1 MATPNASENNPL
13 VEKKSCRLDKWLW
26 AARFFKTR
34 NLAKNAIDRG
44 KVHYNGQRV
53 KTSKLV
59 ECGAELRVP
68 CGWDEK
74 TVIVKALS
82 DKRRGAPEANLL
94 YEETSASISNREQRA
109 AERKAGAASFTTE
122 QRPTKKQ
129 RRQIHRFKRIA
140 NEDRERDS

>member
-1 MATPNASENNPL
+1 MAPSKATDDRSSSL
-13 VEKKSCRLDKWLW
+13 KKSCRLDKWLW

-34 NLAKNAIDRG
+34 NLAKNAIDGG
-44 KVHYNGQRV
+44 KIHYNGQRV

-74 TVIVKALS
+74 IIIVKAIS
-82 DKRRGAPEANLL
+82 DQRRGAPEANLL
-94 YEETSASISNREQRA
+94 YEETADSIAQREQRVL
-109 AERKAGAASFTTE
+109 ERKVSNASFMSE

-129 RRQIHRFKRIA
+129 RRQIHRFKRISS
-140 NEDRERDS
+140 EDRENNS